1 MDIITGGTMEKI
13 ISKKQIMTIPN
24 LLSFLRL
31 VMVPFIVWLYGKDNY
46 YGAAAVVVLSGITDI
61 FDGLIARKFNMISDF
76 GKILDPIAD
85 KITQCALIVSLSLKY
100 PEITALIVLF
110 VIKECIMGLLGYITI
125 KSKESVNSAKWY
137 GKLST
142 FVLYAS
148 MFTLIVL
155 PEISI
160 VFVRGFI
167 ILCGLVLLLSLVMYT
182 RFYVKILSEK

>member
-1 MDIITGGTMEKI
+1 MQNNYKNRIV
-13 ISKKQIMTIPN
+13 TIPN
-24 LLSFLRL
+24 LMTLLRL
-31 VMVPFIVWLYGKDNY
+31 ILIPVIVWLYCFEKDY
-46 YGAAAVVVLSGITDI
+46 TWTAIILILSGITDLV
-61 FDGLIARKFNMISDF
+61 DGFIARKFNMISDF

-100 PEITALIVLF
+100 HEIAALIVLF

-155 PEISI
+155 PEINI

>member
-1 MDIITGGTMEKI
+1 MEKI

-31 VMVPFIVWLYGKDNY
+31 VMVPFIVLLYSEDNY

-110 VIKECIMGLLGYITI
+110 VIKECIMGLLGYVTI

-155 PEISI
+155 PEINI

>member
-1 MDIITGGTMEKI
+1 
-13 ISKKQIMTIPN
+13 
-24 LLSFLRL
+24 
-31 VMVPFIVWLYGKDNY
+31 MVPFIVWLYGKDNY

-100 PEITALIVLF
+100 PEISVLIVLF
-110 VIKECIMGLLGYITI
+110 VIKECIMGLLGYVTI

-148 MFTLIVL
+148 MFLLIVL
-155 PEISI
+155 PELNII
-160 VFVRGFI
+160 FVRGFI
-167 ILCGLVLLLSLVMYT
+167 ILCGIVLLLSLVMYT